1 MITCEIFKSLKLF
14 YLTWQITTFLGF
26 SIVVVLYCLNLIGDT
41 FFLLSLLFFFICFLI
56 SCKDRVQ
63 KINFHEKHIEVFY
76 KHKTETIYYVDVKSM
91 KIFEKKDS
99 FWLFYE
105 NGKIK
110 VKSRSMSNKEEAML
124 FIKEKVEK
132 GELNHIQIIYQKSSI
147 REILWGGLIEF
158 LVGLLTIPFVD

>member
-1 MITCEIFKSLKLF
+1 
-14 YLTWQITTFLGF
+14 
-26 SIVVVLYCLNLIGDT
+26 
-41 FFLLSLLFFFICFLI
+41 
-56 SCKDRVQ
+56 
-63 KINFHEKHIEVFY
+63 
-76 KHKTETIYYVDVKSM
+76 M

-110 VKSRSMSNKEEAML
+110 VKSRSMSNTAEAML

-147 REILWGGLIEF
+147 REMLWGGLIEF
-158 LVGLLTIPFVD
+158 LVGLLTILFD